1 MTTPTDGPA
10 DSHPRAIATAHSGP
24 GDSRRSPEDDARHP
38 LPSLPLPVGSGIGSW
53 RSRPASILVK
63 VGAIFL
69 VLSLTFGTV
78 LLATSKLTGQLI
90 GTSKRIEQAGTERMR
105 IYKLASLVQQ
115 LSGPDAE
122 LRKELIRGEIAQ
134 WERVLDGLR
143 FGNADQGPVAGISP
157 ALSTQLQEIQD
168 RWSMQLRPALELV
181 LRPGADGVGRHQQE
195 FLAHVDE
202 FVAGLDHMVQSM
214 EQESASRLQA
224 LYRLQI
230 WFLGAFV
237 ALVVTALLYLHR
249 VIRLPLARLTAGA
262 ERLAAGELHTRI
274 PVEARDEF
282 GRLARTFERM
292 ADAIGQKIEEMRAL
306 HATGQEIGMLGPG
319 GLDDVLRRIVDRASE
334 SLAADLAVVM
344 VRHLTMECWLVEAA
358 SGTAFDRIR
367 KQVVLFEETP
377 FANQA
382 FEDKRPVVV
391 TDLSRYQDRPVRF
404 RDEFG
409 AKSFMAV
416 PLLGPHGCL
425 GVLTLLSVAKLRT
438 FTEWDV
444 RLAEQFAS
452 YAAVTMENA
461 RLFDEVESESH
472 SLRVKLQA
480 VERNVAELTH
490 EVKGPAGRVA
500 EFASWI
506 EQDYGG
512 RLDAKGV
519 QYLGWIKKEGKD
531 LAQLADRTLDLAR
544 INQKP
549 SPLESVDV
557 DAVVREV
564 LALLKKECDAKRIRV
579 TIAPDLP
586 RLGCRRIHLKQVFEN
601 LIGNAIKYMGN
612 QPDPHVEIGV
622 TDGREGR
629 LLFVRDNG
637 IGIDPSMTDRIFLPF
652 CRLETGDIP
661 GAGIGLSIVKTVVE
675 QYDGAVIVDSAPN
688 VGSTFYVRLPV
699 LSRKVVHQGLPAE
712 SAGAPHADA

>member
-1 MTTPTDGPA
+1 
-10 DSHPRAIATAHSGP
+10 
-24 GDSRRSPEDDARHP
+24 
-38 LPSLPLPVGSGIGSW
+38 
-53 RSRPASILVK
+53 
-63 VGAIFL
+63 
-69 VLSLTFGTV
+69 
-78 LLATSKLTGQLI
+78 
-90 GTSKRIEQAGTERMR
+90 
-105 IYKLASLVQQ
+105 
-115 LSGPDAE
+115 
-122 LRKELIRGEIAQ
+122 
-134 WERVLDGLR
+134 
-143 FGNADQGPVAGISP
+143 
-157 ALSTQLQEIQD
+157 
-168 RWSMQLRPALELV
+168 
-181 LRPGADGVGRHQQE
+181 
-195 FLAHVDE
+195 LAHGDE
-202 FVAGLDHMVQSM
+202 FVAGLDRMVQSM
-214 EQESASRLQA
+214 EQESASRLQS
-224 LYRLQI
+224 LYRLQS

-237 ALVVTALLYLHR
+237 ALLAMALLYLHR
-249 VIRLPLARLTAGA
+249 VIRLPLTRLTAGA

-274 PVEARDEF
+274 QVEARDEL
-282 GRLARTFERM
+282 GQLARTFERM
-292 ADAIGQKIEEMRAL
+292 ADTIRQKLEEMRAL

-334 SLAADLAVVM
+334 SLDADLAVVM

-358 SGTAFDRIR
+358 SGMAFDRIR
-367 KQVVLFEETP
+367 KQILLFEETP
-377 FANQA
+377 FSNQA
-382 FEDKRPVVV
+382 FESKQPVVV
-391 TDLSRYQDRPVRF
+391 ADLSQYRDRPIRF

-425 GVLTLLSVAKLRT
+425 GVLALLSVAKVRT

-461 RLFDEVESESH
+461 RFFDEVESESH
-472 SLRVKLQA
+472 SLRVKLHA

-506 EQDYGG
+506 EQDYGS
-512 RLDAKGV
+512 RLDAKGM

-544 INQKP
+544 INREP

-557 DAVVREV
+557 DTVVREV
-564 LALLKKECDAKRIRV
+564 FALLKKECDAKNLRV

-586 RLGCRRIHLKQVFEN
+586 KLACRRIHVKQVFEN

-612 QPDPHVEIGV
+612 QPEPHVEIGV
-622 TDGREGR
+622 KEHGQGK

-637 IGIDPSMTDRIFLPF
+637 IGIDPSMVDRIFLPF
-652 CRLETGDIP
+652 YRLETGDIP

-675 QYDGAVIVDSAPN
+675 QYDGAVIVETQPG

-699 LSRKVVHQGLPAE
+699 ISWKAVHQSAPVHQGEGLPRD
-712 SAGAPHADA
+712 P